1 MNFKTKIENKREELA
16 QKAMPPKM
24 SLKDKITRY
33 FTRPRFISS
42 YGSKKRLLAVFLII
56 INVYIY
62 TVLSYGIISTYSIQ
76 IQPKES
82 SVVIEVIQAKEE
94 EVIQEE
100 EVSSSPELS
109 LEDKIRKLFPE
120 DPETM
125 LAIAKA
131 ESGLDTT
138 KVNRAN
144 TNGTIDTGIFQI
156 NSVWGYS
163 EEYLKDEANNLEVAR
178 VVYDTQGITAWAVY
192 NNKKYLKYLK

>member
-1 MNFKTKIENKREELA
+1 
-16 QKAMPPKM
+16 MPPKM

-94 EVIQEE
+94 EEVIQEE
-100 EVSSSPELS
+100 EVSSSPSPEVT

-120 DPETM
+120 DPEVM

-131 ESGLDTT
+131 ESGLNTT
-138 KVNRAN
+138 EVNRAN
-144 TNGTIDTGIFQI
+144 TNGTIDVGIFQI

-163 EEYLKDEANNLEVAR
+163 EAYLKDEDNNLEVAR
-178 VVYDTQGITAWAVY
+178 EVYDTQGITAWAVY